1 MTNDQRPEKFNGNSR
16 VDKTDVD
23 GKTLTADEI
32 LALAGRH
39 LQEKRNLG
47 PKTTRKS
54 RSHATMP
61 QPTEQ
66 EILAIKEKNIRARQ
80 KIIKKKPNLQ
90 VPEQL
95 STADSSL
102 EKQPT
107 TKESNQAT
115 LIKGSAWLSVGN
127 MVSRVLGVVYLI
139 PWMAMLGS
147 YGTRANGL
155 FNQGYTI
162 YAIF

>member
-54 RSHATMP
+54 RSHATIP

-66 EILAIKEKNIRARQ
+66 EILAIKEKIFVHGKNYKR
-80 KIIKKKPNLQ
+80 NLICRFQ
-90 VPEQL
+90 NNYL
-95 STADSSL
+95 L
-102 EKQPT
+102 
-107 TKESNQAT
+107 
-115 LIKGSAWLSVGN
+115 LIAL
-127 MVSRVLGVVYLI
+127 
-139 PWMAMLGS
+139 
-147 YGTRANGL
+147 
-155 FNQGYTI
+155 
-162 YAIF
+162 